1 MRSKQFRPALEALE
15 DRCLPSTGLV
25 SFSTPL
31 STGSNANSRVVH
43 FSTPLSNGFTG
54 GTTLGS
60 NGNSGVHFSTPL
72 SNGLGVGSTGP
83 NSAPTGLTSP
93 GGTATAYIFG
103 PNGQVLTFNP
113 FPSLP
118 SGPMFSSI
126 STSTPRTSGG
136 VAATS
141 ILSGTFSPI
150 GSGAPSVA
158 NFLHGTFSPIGSG
171 GTTATSILGGTFSPI
186 I

>member
-1 MRSKQFRPALEALE
+1 MRSKQFRPSLEALE

-31 STGSNANSRVVH
+31 STGSNAKSRVVH
-43 FSTPLSNGFTG
+43 FSTPLSSGFTG
-54 GTTLGS
+54 GTTIGS
-60 NGNSGVHFSTPL
+60 NTNPRVVHFSTPL
-72 SNGLGVGSTGP
+72 SNGLGVGSTGS

-118 SGPMFSSI
+118 SGQMFSSI
-126 STSTPRTSGG
+126 STSTPGTSGG
-136 VAATS
+136 TAATS
-141 ILSGTFSPI
+141 ILNGTFSPF
-150 GSGAPSVA
+150 GTGPS
-158 NFLHGTFSPIGSG
+158 
-171 GTTATSILGGTFSPI
+171 ATSILGGTFSPI